1 MTATLTRV
9 RGDFAV
15 ARPIPWDDQYTLRD
29 HVDRVVDALMVA
41 AGVVE
46 VETEARLEEGSVQL
60 SVVLAGAD
68 AEGAH
73 LLGRETFAASI
84 RECEGRHYQ
93 LLSAEEEASLSPN
106 LPTRSGLL
114 TPLWRLRTISVER
127 VLDTDE

>member
-1 MTATLTRV
+1 MTTSLTRV

-15 ARPIPWDDQYTLRD
+15 ARPIPWDDQDTLRD
-29 HVDRVVDALMVA
+29 HVDRVVDALMVT

-46 VETEARLEEGSVQL
+46 VETEARLDKGSVKL

-93 LLSAEEEASLSPN
+93 LLSAEEEASLSPD
-106 LPTRSGLL
+106 LPSRSGLL

>member
-1 MTATLTRV
+1 MTDSLIRV

-15 ARPIPWDDQYTLRD
+15 ARPIPWDDQDTLRD
-29 HVDRVVDALMVA
+29 HVDRVIDALMLA

-46 VETEARLEEGSVQL
+46 VETEARLEEGSVKVA
-60 SVVLAGAD
+60 VVLAGAD
-68 AEGAH
+68 AEGAD

-93 LLSAEEEASLSPN
+93 LLSAEEEASLSPT
-106 LPTRSGLL
+106 LPSHSGLL
-114 TPLWRLRTISVER
+114 TPLWRLRTILVEP

>member
-1 MTATLTRV
+1 MTASLTRV

-15 ARPIPWDDQYTLRD
+15 ARPIPWDDQDTLRA

-46 VETEARLEEGSVQL
+46 VETEARLEDGSVKL

-106 LPTRSGLL
+106 LPSRSGLL

>member
-1 MTATLTRV
+1 MTTSLTRV

-15 ARPIPWDDQYTLRD
+15 ARPIPWDDQDTLRD

-46 VETEARLEEGSVQL
+46 VETEARLEEGSVKL

-68 AEGAH
+68 GEGAH

-106 LPTRSGLL
+106 LPSRSGLL

>member
-1 MTATLTRV
+1 
-9 RGDFAV
+9 
-15 ARPIPWDDQYTLRD
+15 
-29 HVDRVVDALMVA
+29 MVA

-46 VETEARLEEGSVQL
+46 VETEARLEEGRVKL

-68 AEGAH
+68 AEGVH

-84 RECEGRHYQ
+84 RECEGRHYE

-106 LPTRSGLL
+106 LPSRSGLL
-114 TPLWRLRTISVER
+114 TPLWRLRTISVEQ

>member
-1 MTATLTRV
+1 
-9 RGDFAV
+9 
-15 ARPIPWDDQYTLRD
+15 
-29 HVDRVVDALMVA
+29 MVA

-46 VETEARLEEGSVQL
+46 VETEAKLEEGSVKL

-68 AEGAH
+68 AEGAP

-106 LPTRSGLL
+106 LPSRSGLL

>member
-1 MTATLTRV
+1 MTASLTRV

-15 ARPIPWDDQYTLRD
+15 ARPIPWDDQDTLRD
-29 HVDRVVDALMVA
+29 HVDRVVDALIVA

-46 VETEARLEEGSVQL
+46 VETEAKLEEGSVKL

-93 LLSAEEEASLSPN
+93 LLSAEEEASSSPN
-106 LPTRSGLL
+106 LPSRSGLL

>member
-15 ARPIPWDDQYTLRD
+15 ARPIPWDDHYTLRD

-127 VLDTDE
+127 VSDTDE

>member
-1 MTATLTRV
+1 MTASLIRV

-15 ARPIPWDDQYTLRD
+15 ARPIPWDDQDTLRD

-46 VETEARLEEGSVQL
+46 VETEARLEEGSVKL
-60 SVVLAGAD
+60 SIVLAGAD

-106 LPTRSGLL
+106 LPSRSGLL

>member
-1 MTATLTRV
+1 MTASLARV

-15 ARPIPWDDQYTLRD
+15 ARPIPWDDQDTLRD

-46 VETEARLEEGSVQL
+46 VETEARLEEGSVKL
-60 SVVLAGAD
+60 SIVLAGTD
-68 AEGAH
+68 AEGAD

-106 LPTRSGLL
+106 LPSRSGLL
-114 TPLWRLRTISVER
+114 TPLWRLRTVSVER

>member
-1 MTATLTRV
+1 
-9 RGDFAV
+9 
-15 ARPIPWDDQYTLRD
+15 
-29 HVDRVVDALMVA
+29 MVA

-46 VETEARLEEGSVQL
+46 VETEARLEEGSVKL

-106 LPTRSGLL
+106 LPSRNGLL

>member
-1 MTATLTRV
+1 MTASLLRV

-15 ARPIPWDDQYTLRD
+15 ARPIPWDDQDTLRD
-29 HVDRVVDALMVA
+29 HVDRVVDALMLA
-41 AGVVE
+41 AAVVE
-46 VETEARLEEGSVQL
+46 VETEARLEEGSVKL

-106 LPTRSGLL
+106 LPSRSGLL

>member
-1 MTATLTRV
+1 MTASLTRV
-9 RGDFAV
+9 WGDFAV
-15 ARPIPWDDQYTLRD
+15 ARPIPWDDQDTLRD

-46 VETEARLEEGSVQL
+46 VETEARLEEGSVKL

-106 LPTRSGLL
+106 LPSRSGLL

>member
-1 MTATLTRV
+1 MTASLTRV

-15 ARPIPWDDQYTLRD
+15 ARPIPWDDQDTLRD
-29 HVDRVVDALMVA
+29 HVDRVVDALMLA

-46 VETEARLEEGSVQL
+46 VETEARLEEGSVKL
-60 SVVLAGAD
+60 AVVLADAD
-68 AEGAH
+68 AEGAD

-106 LPTRSGLL
+106 LPSRSGLL

>member
-1 MTATLTRV
+1 VTASLTRV

-15 ARPIPWDDQYTLRD
+15 ARPIPWDDQDTLRD
-29 HVDRVVDALMVA
+29 HVDRVVDALMLA

-46 VETEARLEEGSVQL
+46 VETEARLEEGSVKL
-60 SVVLAGAD
+60 AVVLADAD
-68 AEGAH
+68 AEGAD

-106 LPTRSGLL
+106 LPSRSGLL
-114 TPLWRLRTISVER
+114 TPLWRLRTVSVER

>member
-127 VLDTDE
+127 VSDTDE

>member
-1 MTATLTRV
+1 MTDSLIRV

-15 ARPIPWDDQYTLRD
+15 ARPIPWDDQDTLRD
-29 HVDRVVDALMVA
+29 HVDRVIDALMLA

-46 VETEARLEEGSVQL
+46 VETEARLEEGSVKVA
-60 SVVLAGAD
+60 VVLAGAD
-68 AEGAH
+68 AEGAD
-73 LLGRETFAASI
+73 LLGREAFAASI

-106 LPTRSGLL
+106 LPSRSGLL
-114 TPLWRLRTISVER
+114 TPLWRLRTILVEP

>member
-1 MTATLTRV
+1 MTASLARV

-15 ARPIPWDDQYTLRD
+15 ARPIPWDDQDTLRD
-29 HVDRVVDALMVA
+29 HVDRVVDALTVA

-46 VETEARLEEGSVQL
+46 VETEAKLEEGSVKL

-68 AEGAH
+68 AEGAR

-106 LPTRSGLL
+106 LPSRSGLL

>member
-1 MTATLTRV
+1 MTASLTRV

-15 ARPIPWDDQYTLRD
+15 ARPIPWDDQDTLRD

-46 VETEARLEEGSVQL
+46 VETAARLEEGSVKL

-106 LPTRSGLL
+106 LPSRSGLL
-114 TPLWRLRTISVER
+114 TPLWRLRTVSVER

>member
-1 MTATLTRV
+1 MTASLTRV

-15 ARPIPWDDQYTLRD
+15 ARPIPWDDQDTLRA
-29 HVDRVVDALMVA
+29 HVDRVVDTLMVA

-46 VETEARLEEGSVQL
+46 VETEARLEDGSVKL

-106 LPTRSGLL
+106 LPSRSGLL

>member
-1 MTATLTRV
+1 
-9 RGDFAV
+9 
-15 ARPIPWDDQYTLRD
+15 
-29 HVDRVVDALMVA
+29 MVA

-46 VETEARLEEGSVQL
+46 VETEARLEEGSVKL
-60 SVVLAGAD
+60 SVVLAGGD

-93 LLSAEEEASLSPN
+93 LLSAEDEASLSPN
-106 LPTRSGLL
+106 LPSRSGLL

-127 VLDTDE
+127 VLDADE